1 MNFSQK
7 HLLEKLYR
15 KRKER
20 EKETQENYARDAE
33 REIKKR
39 SVENEI
45 MDWEIEYVMSS
56 VAALYNIVKEKDRT
70 VKVKDRILD
79 RGWWE
84 NNYRNNYRNPTRK

>member
-1 MNFSQK
+1 MNFSEK
-7 HLLEKLYR
+7 HLLEKLNR

-70 VKVKDRILD
+70 VKVKDRIRD

-84 NNYRNNYRNPTRK
+84 NNYRNWDDHMF

>member
-1 MNFSQK
+1 MNFSQN

-33 REIKKR
+33 CEIKKW

-45 MDWEIEYVMSS
+45 MDREIEYVMSS
-56 VAALYNIVKEKDRT
+56 VAAVYNIVKEKDRT
-70 VKVKDRILD
+70 VKKKKIVQ
-79 RGWWE
+79 
-84 NNYRNNYRNPTRK
+84 